1 MEDTQKSTEALL
13 AELQQLRDRLAASE
27 ATLAAIQ
34 QGEVDALV
42 VSTPQGER
50 IFTLQSADQSYRLL
64 VEEMQ
69 QGAGILSADGLILY
83 GNRSFSQLLK
93 QPLEK
98 VIGARFQQF
107 VAPADRSLFQ
117 MLMQQAERGEKNT
130 REIFLIAQD
139 TTKIPVYLSI
149 NHLNLGDSAINCI
162 IVTDL
167 TEQKRQEKMLASERL
182 AHLILEQ
189 AGEAILV
196 CDRAG
201 SIIQASQVANQLW
214 GDRLLH
220 QPFDIACGLTW
231 APTSSLSLADRAGA
245 EGAIAPSD
253 LSRLPFSI
261 TSVLQGERYQ
271 GVEVEFQRPDGQVLN
286 LVLNARPLTDIEN
299 YFHGAVVILTDITRR
314 RQAEVALQ
322 QNQIQLQQKLA
333 ELEAIYQSAPVGLN
347 VLDTDLRFVR
357 INERLAEINGLP
369 VEAHLGRTIREVLPA
384 IAETAEAVLR
394 PILETG
400 EPLLNVEIMGE
411 TPANPGMQRTWLESF
426 WPLREG
432 DRIIGIST
440 VCEEITERKR
450 IEAALRR
457 SKEELESRVA
467 ERTLE
472 LQAANDRLQQ
482 ELAQREKIEQKLRQ
496 SEARYRA
503 IVEDQTE
510 LIARFAPDSSILFV
524 NDAYCR
530 YFKVRRED
538 IMGKSYNPVIYEA
551 DREKVAQLVE
561 TLTIDNPMVI
571 IENRV
576 VNGQGELRWT
586 QWINRLF
593 FDPMGNLIE
602 LQAVGRDITDLKQT
616 EQALRES
623 EERLQLALEASG
635 DGIWDWNI
643 AANVVY
649 YSSQYFQMLGYSAEE
664 FPSVFGTWVNI
675 LHPDDAVWVQDLL
688 AAHLRDPSVLYQFDY
703 RLRTQTGE
711 WKWIAN
717 YGKVVAWDEQGN
729 PLRMIGTHRDV
740 NDRKNMEAALRRS
753 EEQRRLALDLSRLGF
768 WDLHLPTGELTWN
781 DNHFTLLGLS
791 PTASPPRYEIWTQCI
806 HPEDVENVERTFAA
820 SIATHTDYEV
830 EYRVVHPDQSIHWV
844 MARGRAIYDE
854 ESQPLRSLG
863 VILDISDRKHIE
875 ASLQESSRRWR
886 SLLDNVQLVV
896 IEINLWGKV
905 EYANPFFLELTGYE
919 LEEVLGED
927 WFSRFLVP
935 SQESSVRIVF
945 QEVLEHNFH
954 THYQNPILTKAG
966 EERMIAWSNTILRD
980 TAGKAIGSI
989 GIGEDITERYKV
1001 ERMKAEFIS
1010 VVSHELRTPLTS
1022 MQAALSLLSDKIIDP
1037 NSEEGEATI
1046 QIAAEGTDRLV
1057 RLVNDIL
1064 DLERLESGKVR
1075 LEKGPLNVSNLV
1087 ETAIAQMQDMA
1098 KLAEITLEAHPANL
1112 QIYADGDRLL
1122 QILTN
1127 LLSNAIKF
1135 SPPASTI
1142 WLDIRPITP
1151 EDRLDCKHLASLN
1164 GWPALLF
1171 CVRDQGRGIPIDKLE
1186 SIFDR
1191 FQQVD
1196 ASDSREKGGTGLGL
1210 AICRS
1215 IVRQHGG
1222 EIWVESTLGQGSTF
1236 YFTIPVTEEGVRD
1249 SLQ

>member
-13 AELQQLRDRLAASE
+13 AELQQLRDRLAVSE
-27 ATLAAIQ
+27 ITLAAIQ

-69 QGAGILSADGLILY
+69 QGAGILSAEGLILY
-83 GNRSFSQLLK
+83 GNHSFSQLLK
-93 QPLEK
+93 QPLAK
-98 VIGARFQQF
+98 VIGTQFQQF
-107 VAPADRSLFQ
+107 IDPADRPLFET
-117 MLMQQAERGEKNT
+117 LIQQAERGEKNT
-130 REIFLIAQD
+130 KEIFLIAQD
-139 TTKIPVYLSI
+139 ATQIPVYLSI

-162 IVTDL
+162 IITDL

-196 CDRAG
+196 CDRTG
-201 SIIQASQVANQLW
+201 SIIQVSQVASQLW

-220 QPFDIACGLTW
+220 QPFDSVCPLTW
-231 APTSSLSLADRAGA
+231 VTSAGSPIV
-245 EGAIAPSD
+245 EGAIAPPASD
-253 LSRLPFSI
+253 KTIPLRVPFSI
-261 TSVLQGERYQ
+261 HRVLQGEQYQ
-271 GVEVEFQRPDGQVLN
+271 GVEVELQRQDGQVLN

-299 YFHGAVVILTDITRR
+299 FFHGAVVILTDITRR

-322 QNQIQLQQKLA
+322 QSQVQLKQKLA
-333 ELEAIYQSAPVGLN
+333 ELEAIYQSAPIGLN
-347 VLDTDLRFVR
+347 VLDTNLRFVR
-357 INERLAEINGLP
+357 INERLAEMNGLS
-369 VEAHLGRTIREVLPA
+369 VEEHLGRAIGEVLPSM
-384 IAETAEAVLR
+384 AETAEAVLQ
-394 PILETG
+394 PILTTG
-400 EPLLNVEIMGE
+400 EPVLNVEIIGE
-411 TPANPGMQRTWLESF
+411 TPAQPGIQRIWLESF
-426 WPLREG
+426 LPLKEG

-450 IEAALRR
+450 IEETLRR
-457 SKEELESRVA
+457 SKEDLESRVA
-467 ERTLE
+467 ARTLE
-472 LQAANDRLQQ
+472 LQAINDRLQQ
-482 ELAQREKIEQKLRQ
+482 ELAQREKVEQQLRQ

-510 LIARFAPDSSILFV
+510 LIARFAPDSRILFV

-530 YFKVRRED
+530 YFSVRRED
-538 IMGKSYNPVIYEA
+538 IVGKSYNPVIYEA
-551 DREKVAQLVE
+551 DREKVAQLVQ
-561 TLTIDNPMVI
+561 TLNRDNPMVI

-576 VNGQGELRWT
+576 INHRGEIRWT

-593 FDPMGNLIE
+593 FDAQGNVIE
-602 LQAVGRDITDLKQT
+602 LQAVGRDITDLKQI

-635 DGIWDWNI
+635 DGIWDWNL
-643 AANVVY
+643 AVNEVY
-649 YSSQYFQMLGYSAEE
+649 YSPQYFQMLGYDAET
-664 FPSVFGTWVNI
+664 FPNVFSSWTNLV
-675 LHPDDAVWVQDLL
+675 HPDDIVWVQDLL
-688 AAHLRDPSVLYQFDY
+688 AAHLEDPSVLYGFDY
-703 RLRTQTGE
+703 RLRTKSGD

-717 YGKVVAWDEQGN
+717 YGKVVAWDEQGK

-781 DNHFTLLGLS
+781 DNHFTLLGLPPS
-791 PTASPPRYEIWTQCI
+791 TSAPRYETWTECI
-806 HPEDVENVERTFAA
+806 HPEDVARVERTFAA
-820 SIATHTDYEV
+820 SIETHTDYEV
-830 EYRVVHPDQSIHWV
+830 EYRVVYSDRSIHWI

-854 ESQPLRSLG
+854 QDQPLRSLG

-875 ASLQESSRRWR
+875 ASLQESNRRWR

-896 IEINLWGKV
+896 IELNINGEI

-919 LEEVLGED
+919 LEEVIGEY
-927 WFSRFLVP
+927 WFDQFLVP
-935 SQESSVRIVF
+935 SQKSSIEIVF

-954 THYQNPILTKAG
+954 THYQNPILTRAG

-980 TAGKAIGSI
+980 TAGNAIGSI

-1037 NSEEGEATI
+1037 TSEEGEATI
-1046 QIAAEGTDRLV
+1046 QIATEGTDRLV

-1075 LEKGPLNVSNLV
+1075 LEKGPLNISTLV

-1098 KLAEITLEAHPANL
+1098 KLAEITLEAHSDNF
-1112 QIYADGDRLL
+1112 QVYADGDRLL

-1142 WLDIRPITP
+1142 QLDIQRVERRQ
-1151 EDRLDCKHLASLN
+1151 EDPKHLSGLN
-1164 GWPALLF
+1164 GFPALLF
-1171 CVRDQGRGIPIDKLE
+1171 CVKDQGRGIPVDKLE

-1236 YFTIPVTEEGVRD
+1236 YFTIPMTAEGLREP
-1249 SLQ
+1249 